1 MAPRPSCDSHT
12 VATTV
17 PAAEHEAA
25 LRKCEQLQ
33 ETVWELEEL
42 RRSQVITAPAQ
53 HPVSDNHDDR
63 HVPAHS
69 SLLIW
74 LICYAEA
81 SLSRG
86 FL

>member
-1 MAPRPSCDSHT
+1 M
-12 VATTV
+12 

-25 LRKCEQLQ
+25 LRKCEELQ

-42 RRSQVITAPAQ
+42 RRSQVTTTRPVPAP
-53 HPVSDNHDDR
+53 DDRDDR

-74 LICYAEA
+74 LICYAET
-81 SLSRG
+81 SLSHG